1 MVQDDELYQ
10 WRAFSPSLE
19 PAAPSLVTVVQAWMA
34 EGGETD
40 AVEDEFARARIGHL
54 EFPRFIAALSLLR
67 DLVQAGWLLRVQE
80 GEIQIRAHEVGT
92 GESTKTS
99 VRRQLLFGRSDQFR
113 SEPTRRFVDDLERPG
128 PGASRDSIVAL
139 MADGRRLAQQLR
151 PMASVPRAERPT
163 LLRQI
168 CRPYLQSAERGARDT
183 ETGIDLYDVW
193 RYFRYHWTSR
203 YRRSPGRVLPF
214 LVRDAAQPRHP
225 VMAILALS
233 NGVLQL
239 RARDEW
245 VGWSMAGVE
254 RSITDGEFT
263 EGELLEALRHRIRM
277 DLADLYTEDLGF
289 CGNAPPP
296 LDEQLESRLQT
307 VARDAMRARAG
318 QLLAPESAAD
328 ASSDLVTLARTP
340 LFVAKRAIAARSL
353 LRAHDALSRAHLPLA
368 EALKTPSTLRAV
380 EIALRQTKQHFASQA
395 IMEITT
401 CGAAP
406 PYNHLLG
413 GKLACLLAASPEVVS
428 TYERRYR
435 GEASIIASQMAGRQI
450 VKDTTLA
457 MLGTSSLYPGRS
469 SQYNRVRLPANTIA
483 GQFGELAYLE
493 VGRSEGHGSTNLS
506 AETESMLADVAVK
519 RREFSN
525 VNFVFGEGQSPKM
538 RQIREGLDALRL
550 GEADIIRHGS
560 RRIVYVV
567 PLLVNTR
574 RFLLGVD
581 QHPEYLLPQ
590 REDQTEHVAEYWRTR
605 WLASRIEH
613 SPALD
618 ALEAS
623 APEDAL
629 VSREWRDAP
638 AAQRRLL

>member
-1 MVQDDELYQ
+1 MVQDDSRE

-19 PAAPSLVTVVQAWMA
+19 PTAPSLPAVVQAWAADA
-34 EGGETD
+34 EAHATD
-40 AVEDEFARARIGHL
+40 DDVIRARIEYP
-54 EFPRFIAALSLLR
+54 EFIRFLAALMLLR
-67 DLVQAGWLLRVQE
+67 DLVQAGWLLRIQE
-80 GEIQIRAHEVGT
+80 GEIQVRPHELGT
-92 GESTKTS
+92 DESTKMS

-113 SEPTRRFVDDLERPG
+113 SAPTRRFVDDLERPG
-128 PGASRDSIVAL
+128 HGASRDSIISLV
-139 MADGRRLAQQLR
+139 ADGRRLAQQLQR
-151 PMASVPRAERPT
+151 IAPIPRAERPPF
-163 LLRQI
+163 LRGI
-168 CRPYLQSAERGARDT
+168 CRPYLQLAERGSRDT
-183 ETGIDLYDVW
+183 QTGIDLYDVW

-225 VMAILALS
+225 VIAIFALS

-245 VGWSMAGVE
+245 VGWSIGGIE
-254 RSITDGEFT
+254 RCIAQEELT
-263 EGELLEALRHRIRM
+263 ETEILAALRRRVRD
-277 DLADLYTEDLGF
+277 DLAALYTDDLGF
-289 CGNAPPP
+289 CGGAPPP
-296 LDEQLESRLQT
+296 FDEHLDARLQT
-307 VARDAMRARAG
+307 VARDAMQRRAAY
-318 QLLAPESAAD
+318 LLVPDHESAET
-328 ASSDLVTLARTP
+328 SSDLATLARAP
-340 LFVAKRAIAARSL
+340 LFVAKRAIVARSL
-353 LRAHDALSRAHLPLA
+353 LRAHDALSKVQLPIA
-368 EALKTPSTLRAV
+368 EALKTPSTLRAFEV
-380 EIALRQTKQHFASQA
+380 ALRQTKQHFASQA
-395 IMEITT
+395 LMEITT

-428 TYERRYR
+428 AYERRYR
-435 GEASIIASQMAGRQI
+435 GEASVIASQMAGRRI
-450 VKDTTLA
+450 VRDTTLA

-469 SQYNRVRLPANTIA
+469 SQYNRVRLPVNTIS
-483 GQFGELAYLE
+483 GQLGELAYLE

-506 AETESMLADVAVK
+506 AETESMLADIAVK
-519 RREFSN
+519 HREFPN

-567 PLLVNTR
+567 PLLANAR

-581 QHPEYLLPQ
+581 SQPEYLLPK
-590 REDQTEHVAEYWRTR
+590 REDQTEQIAEYWRSR

-623 APEDAL
+623 TPEDAL
-629 VSREWRDAP
+629 VSREWHDAP
-638 AAQRRLL
+638 MAQRRLL